1 MNAINRIVGWALMI
15 LWRIVVIFKV
25 IKGTAFGAAVTGD
38 PLILFAGMLNLC
50 YAKDMFSSRKAPFWG
65 MLARICILL
74 AGICALVILLAAFG
88 IKISL
93 PIDPAFW
100 TVCFSFLG
108 FVFTVLD
115 WASGGSIWK

>member
-1 MNAINRIVGWALMI
+1 MNVINRIVGWALMI
-15 LWRIVVIFKV
+15 LWLIVLVYKV
-25 IKGTAFGAAVTGD
+25 IKGANFGSALSSD
-38 PLILFAGMLNLC
+38 SLIMFAGMLNLC
-50 YAKDMFSSRKAPFWG
+50 YSKDMFSSRKAPLWG

-74 AGICALVILLAAFG
+74 AGVCALVIMLAAFG

-93 PIDPAFW
+93 PIAPEFW

-115 WASGGSIWK
+115 WASGGSMWK